1 MTEDTAQPR
10 HDRKRDPK
18 LPVRKERP
26 IEIPLT
32 ERFDRIMASRDIP
45 AGAGRVLGSSR
56 EGRPV
61 PGYRFGRG
69 PEAVSLLG
77 GCHADEPV
85 GPRLLRRL
93 AGYLAG
99 LDAED
104 PMLTRH
110 QWWIIPHINPDG
122 ERRNAAWQD
131 PDTDAYD
138 LGRYLAGKV
147 RELPGDDIEFGFP
160 RDDADPG
167 ARPENRAAYD
177 WWRTCDRPF
186 VLHASLHGMGF
197 AAGAF
202 FLIDRAWED
211 RCEALKAACRQRAGA
226 LGYALHDVER
236 HGEKGFFRFERGFA
250 SRPDSKRM
258 AGHFEAL
265 GDAATASRFWPSS
278 METLRSFGHD
288 TLTLVSEM
296 PLFILP
302 GVGDRPGPP
311 DPVAERWKRR
321 IDGWR
326 NELSAGA
333 APDAISAAARN
344 NGLVPMPVRDQM
356 MLQWT
361 FIAAGLRQTRVSAS

>member
-1 MTEDTAQPR
+1 
-10 HDRKRDPK
+10 
-18 LPVRKERP
+18 
-26 IEIPLT
+26 
-32 ERFDRIMASRDIP
+32 MASPDIA
-45 AGAGRVLGSSR
+45 AGLGCVLGSSR
-56 EGRPV
+56 EGRPIT
-61 PGYRFGRG
+61 GFRFGRG

-93 AGYLAG
+93 AGCLAA

-104 PMLTRH
+104 PMLTRY

-122 ERRNAAWQD
+122 EIRNAPWQD
-131 PDTDAYD
+131 PDARAYD

-147 RELPGDDIEFGFP
+147 RELPGDDVEFGFP

-186 VLHASLHGMGF
+186 ALHASLHSMGF
-197 AAGAF
+197 AAGPF

-211 RCEALKAACRQRAGA
+211 RCEALKAACRERAQA
-226 LGYALHDVER
+226 LGYSLHDVER

-250 SRPDSKRM
+250 SRPDSKLM
-258 AGHFEAL
+258 AAHFEAL
-265 GDAATASRFWPSS
+265 GDSTTASRFWPSS
-278 METLRSFGHD
+278 METLRSLGRD

-321 IDGWR
+321 LDGWR
-326 NELSAGA
+326 SDLSTGA
-333 APDAISAAARN
+333 APDAISAEARKH
-344 NGLVPMPVRDQM
+344 GLVPMPVRDQM
-356 MLQWT
+356 TLQWT
-361 FIAAGLRQTRVSAS
+361 FIAAGLRQTRAPAG

>member
-1 MTEDTAQPR
+1 
-10 HDRKRDPK
+10 
-18 LPVRKERP
+18 
-26 IEIPLT
+26 
-32 ERFDRIMASRDIP
+32 MASRDTS
-45 AGAGRVLGSSR
+45 ASSGRVLGSSR

-61 PGYRFGRG
+61 VGFRFGRG
-69 PEAVSLLG
+69 REAVSLLG

-93 AGYLAG
+93 AGCLAG
-99 LDAED
+99 LDPED

-122 ERRNAAWQD
+122 ESRNAPWQD
-131 PDTDAYD
+131 AGTDAYD

-197 AAGAF
+197 AGGPF
-202 FLIDRAWED
+202 FLIDRAWEH
-211 RCEALKAACRQRAGA
+211 RCEALKASCRQRARA
-226 LGYALHDVER
+226 LGYALHDAER

-250 SRPDSKRM
+250 SRPDSSRM
-258 AGHFEAL
+258 AAHFETL
-265 GDAATASRFWPSS
+265 GDSETASRFWPSS
-278 METLRSFGHD
+278 METLRGLGHD

-302 GVGDRPGPP
+302 GVGDSPGPP
-311 DPVAERWKRR
+311 DPAAERWKGRL
-321 IDGWR
+321 DAWGS
-326 NELSAGA
+326 ELSKGT
-333 APDAISAAARN
+333 APTAVSAEAKKH
-344 NGLVPMPVRDQM
+344 GLVPMPVRDQM

-361 FIAAGLRQTRVSAS
+361 LITAGLRQVRPPEP

>member
-1 MTEDTAQPR
+1 MSC
-10 HDRKRDPK
+10 RDVPSTS
-18 LPVRKERP
+18 E
-26 IEIPLT
+26 
-32 ERFDRIMASRDIP
+32 S
-45 AGAGRVLGSSR
+45 VLGSSR
-56 EGRPV
+56 EGRPI
-61 PGYRFGRG
+61 PGFRFGRG
-69 PEAVSLLG
+69 PVAVSLLG

-93 AGYLAG
+93 AGYLAA

-104 PMLTRH
+104 PMLRRY

-122 ERRNAAWQD
+122 EARNAAWQD
-131 PDTDAYD
+131 PDANAYD

-160 RDDADPG
+160 RGGADFG

-186 VLHASLHGMGF
+186 GLHASLHSMGF
-197 AAGAF
+197 AAGPF

-211 RCEALKAACRQRAGA
+211 RCEELKASCRDHART
-226 LGYALHDVER
+226 LGYVLHDVER

-258 AGHFEAL
+258 AAHFDAL
-265 GDAATASRFWPSS
+265 GDGATASRFRPSS
-278 METLRSFGHD
+278 METLRSLGHD

-302 GVGDRPGPP
+302 GVGETPGPP
-311 DPVAERWKRR
+311 DPVAEGWKRR
-321 IDGWR
+321 LEGWR
-326 NELSAGA
+326 SELSAGA
-333 APDAISAAARN
+333 APAAVSRAARRE
-344 NGLVPMPVRDQM
+344 GLVPMPVRDQM
-356 MLQWT
+356 ALQWT
-361 FIAAGLRQTRVSAS
+361 FIAAGLRQIGDPMA

>member
-1 MTEDTAQPR
+1 
-10 HDRKRDPK
+10 
-18 LPVRKERP
+18 
-26 IEIPLT
+26 
-32 ERFDRIMASRDIP
+32 MASPNIP
-45 AGAGRVLGSSR
+45 AASGRVLGSSR

-61 PGYRFGRG
+61 AGFRFGRG

-99 LDAED
+99 LDADD

-110 QWWIIPHINPDG
+110 QWWIIPHLNPDG
-122 ERRNAAWQD
+122 ERRNAPWQD

-186 VLHASLHGMGF
+186 ALHASLHGMGF
-197 AAGAF
+197 AAGPF
-202 FLIDRAWED
+202 FLIDGTWET
-211 RCEALKAACRQRAGA
+211 RCEALKASCRHRARG
-226 LGYALHDVER
+226 LGYVLHDAER

-250 SRPDSKRM
+250 SRPDSTARHDGLVLRGAWVTAAVRCAPPGNKPT
-258 AGHFEAL
+258 AGERERCRGYLERELDFFAEAPVIVAL
-265 GDAATASRFWPSS
+265 GGFSFAAL
-278 METLRSFGHD
+278 LRTFRERGEPVPRPAPRFGHGVEVEIGPRLLIGSYHPSQQNTFTG
-288 TLTLVSEM
+288 TLTEPM
-296 PLFILP
+296 F
-302 GVGDRPGPP
+302 
-311 DPVAERWKRR
+311 
-321 IDGWR
+321 
-326 NELSAGA
+326 
-333 APDAISAAARN
+333 DAIWTRAAR
-344 NGLVPMPVRDQM
+344 LVTPPQCP
-356 MLQWT
+356 
-361 FIAAGLRQTRVSAS
+361 